1 MELVDLYDE
10 NRLPLGKTAER
21 RAPRAPGE
29 YRTVVHVCVF
39 DSRGRLLIQQ
49 RTPRKFIFPNLWDV
63 SVGGGVDAGE
73 TSRQGAEREFREEL
87 GLALDLSGLR
97 PSVTVNFDGGFD
109 DFYLLTRD
117 LDLAELTLQE
127 EEVLAVRWA
136 SLPEILDM
144 CGRGTFIPYPE
155 GFLRFLFDMR
165 DQFGFPTK

>member
-21 RAPRAPGE
+21 GGPKGPGE

-39 DSRGRLLIQQ
+39 DRRGRLLIQ
-49 RTPRKFIFPNLWDV
+49 RRAPEKFIWPNLWDV

-87 GLALDLSGLR
+87 GVPLDLTGLR

-109 DFYLLTRD
+109 DFYILTKD
-117 LDLAELTLQE
+117 LSPEELTLQA
-127 EEVLAVRWA
+127 EEVRAVRWV
-136 SLPEILDM
+136 SLEELLDM
-144 CGRGTFIPYPE
+144 LNRGDFIPYPE
-155 GFLRFLFDMR
+155 SFLRFLFDMR
-165 DQFGFPTK
+165 KQFGFPTK

>member
-10 NRLPLGKTAER
+10 NRVPLGRTGER
-21 RAPRAPGE
+21 SAPKGPGE

-49 RTPRKFIFPNLWDV
+49 RAPEKFIWPGLWDV

-87 GLALDLSGLR
+87 GYPLDLTGLR

-109 DFYLLTRD
+109 DFYLLTED
-117 LDLAELTLQE
+117 LDLEELTLQA
-127 EEVLAVRWA
+127 EEVQSVRWA
-136 SLPEILDM
+136 ALEEILDM
-144 CGRGTFIPYPE
+144 ADGGTFIPYPRS
-155 GFLRFLFDMR
+155 FLRFLFDMR
-165 DQFGFPTK
+165 TQFGFPTK

>member
-10 NRLPLGKTAER
+10 NRLPLGRTAER
-21 RAPRAPGE
+21 SAQKGPGE
-29 YRTVVHVCVF
+29 LRLVVHVCVF

-49 RTPRKFIFPNLWDV
+49 RAPEKFIFPNLWDV

-87 GLALDLSGLR
+87 GVSLDLSGLR

-109 DFYLLTRD
+109 DFYILTKD
-117 LDLAELTLQE
+117 LSPEDLTLQR
-127 EEVLAVRWA
+127 EEVRAVRWA
-136 SLPEILDM
+136 ALEEVLGM
-144 CGRGTFIPYPE
+144 LRREEFIPYPE
-155 GFLRFLFDMR
+155 SFLRFLFDMR

>member
-10 NRLPLGKTAER
+10 NRLPLGKTGER
-21 RAPRAPGE
+21 NAPRSPGE
-29 YRTVVHVCVF
+29 YRVVVHVCVF

-49 RTPRKFIFPNLWDV
+49 RTPEKSIFPNLWDV

-73 TSRQGAEREFREEL
+73 SSRRGAEREFREEL
-87 GLALDLSGLR
+87 GYPLDLGGLR

-117 LDLAELTLQE
+117 LRLEDLTLQK
-127 EEVLAVRWA
+127 EEVRAVRWA
-136 SLPEILDM
+136 SLEEILDLL
-144 CGRGTFIPYPE
+144 GQGVFVPYPE

>member
-21 RAPRAPGE
+21 SGPRGPGE

-39 DSRGRLLIQQ
+39 DHAGRLLIQQ
-49 RTPRKFIFPNLWDV
+49 RTEEKTIWPGLWDV

-87 GLALDLSGLR
+87 GVSLDLGGLR
-97 PSVTVNFDGGFD
+97 PSMTVNFDGGFD

-117 LDLAELTLQE
+117 LRLEDLALQR
-127 EEVLAVRWA
+127 EEVQAVRWA
-136 SLPEILDM
+136 ALEEVLDM
-144 CGRGTFIPYPE
+144 RRDGSFIPYPE